1 MKYLSYEG
9 LQYLYGKILTR
20 LGLKVDA
27 TNGDISSTK
36 ISTFDILSTEFPVP
50 AAGESTK
57 TVLGKIKKFIT
68 DFNSLKS
75 SLLLLSMLTSQYENN
90 TGKIPTAALVYALK
104 QSLDATNSN
113 LSVIGDVSSVSPPSY
128 VSCDSGISKEI
139 TMLTLPAGVYV
150 ISASL
155 SWSDTIRGG
164 GRRMHIRQGDYYNS
178 LVIASDGADDFANDA
193 APMEQSASGIVVLPT
208 GSNIKLWATQTSGS
222 NLSVGST
229 AFLKA
234 VRIK

>member
-113 LSVIGDVSSVSPPSY
+113 LSDKASKSNNNILSAQNTYVFPVGLESSSFNSGLSVKVTAEHSSWARPGIGLVREGVEGVYLYLENKKLYYIDH
-128 VSCDSGISKEI
+128 DGITHEI
-139 TMLTLPAGVYV
+139 T
-150 ISASL
+150 
-155 SWSDTIRGG
+155 
-164 GRRMHIRQGDYYNS
+164 
-178 LVIASDGADDFANDA
+178 
-193 APMEQSASGIVVLPT
+193 
-208 GSNIKLWATQTSGS
+208 
-222 NLSVGST
+222 ST
-229 AFLKA
+229 
-234 VRIK
+234 